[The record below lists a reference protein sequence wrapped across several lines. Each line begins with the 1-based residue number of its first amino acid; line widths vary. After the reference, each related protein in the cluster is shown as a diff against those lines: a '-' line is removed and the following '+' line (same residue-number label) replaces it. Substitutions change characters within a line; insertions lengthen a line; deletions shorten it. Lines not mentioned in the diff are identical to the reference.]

1 MSRSP
6 TILKPAGSVSAAA
19 LLLGCTLAASSQA
32 AVIIPTK
39 GGFSGYINLGI
50 GAADVKSNTLASVM
64 SGNIDLGEK
73 KIDNLY
79 DSPGSES
86 SALPSAN
93 FELSYTFEKSRTQIH
108 IGNLLED
115 FIRFDLDTILGVR
128 QEIGSAGMIGASLQ
142 TTSLATEVWSDPYL
156 TDANRKDT
164 DRTGTGYRLFWQQ
177 IMGSGLEIQYSTK
190 EVDID
195 KERSGES
202 LNLSPAERHLLNR
215 NGDNDQLNL
224 TYEFEFDAKRHL
236 LAPRLTYFD
245 QDRDGDAMSN
255 DGYGGSVNYVYSPNN
270 RWRWV
275 FNASYA
281 DLDWKEANPIYDKK
295 DSADRYGGS
304 VTVFFNDPFGWK
316 HWSLNGTAAYYE
328 EDHDIDFYDTEV
340 TLFMI
345 GMFRKF

>member
-1 MSRSP
+1 
-6 TILKPAGSVSAAA
+6 VAA

-39 GGFSGYINLGI
+39 GGFSGYINLGL
-50 GAADVKSNTLASVM
+50 GVADVKSNTLAGVL
-64 SGNIDLGEK
+64 SGNVDLGKK

-93 FELSYTFEKSRTQIH
+93 FELSYTFEKSRTQLH
-108 IGNLLED
+108 VGNLLED

-128 QEIGSAGMIGASLQ
+128 QEIGSAGLVGASLL
-142 TTSLATEVWSDPYL
+142 TTSVATEVWSDPYL

-164 DRTGTGYRLFWQQ
+164 DRTGNGYRLYWQQ
-177 IMGSGLEIQYSTK
+177 IMGSGLEIRYSTK
-190 EVDID
+190 KVDID
-195 KERSGES
+195 NERSGQS
-202 LNLSPAERHLLNR
+202 LGLSAAERQLLNR
-215 NGDNDQLNL
+215 NGDNDRLDL
-224 TYEFEFDAKRHL
+224 FYEFNSGDKRHL
-236 LAPRLTYFD
+236 VTPSLSYID

-255 DGYGGSVNYVYSPNN
+255 DGYAVGLNYVFKAND

-304 VTVFFNDPFGWK
+304 VTVFFSDPFGLKKWA
-316 HWSLNGTAAYYE
+316 LNGTAAYFE
-328 EDHDIDFYDTEV
+328 EDHDINFYDSEV
-340 TLFMI
+340 TLFTI
-345 GMFRKF
+345 GMFRRF